1 MDVDDWLSESD
12 ESDSNSDTEKEEEV
26 SETPA
31 EEIVRWSTIA
41 LTEETKDITGEFAA
55 AASRNPADLVAR
67 CMENASRRQKI
78 QVLRPLPVKEFKKL
92 DATCANIRS
101 EAHHSGGKHLDK
113 EVVEVEGPQEHA
125 QEHSTEAQSEKA
137 IEGLESDEDEMEN
150 LYKKASLA
158 KAKPADLLRN
168 KHNQNCPP
176 AQCIR
181 FSPSFRRDLE
191 LSGSSR

>member
-1 MDVDDWLSESD
+1 MDIDDWLSESD
-12 ESDSNSDTEKEEEV
+12 ESDSNSETEKEEV
-26 SETPA
+26 FETPA

-41 LTEETKDITGEFAA
+41 LTEERADVSGGGAA

-78 QVLRPLPVKEFKKL
+78 QVLRPLPAKEFKKM
-92 DATCANIRS
+92 DTTCAKIRS
-101 EAHHSGGKHLDK
+101 EAHASGGRHFK
-113 EVVEVEGPQEHA
+113 EVVEVEGPQEH
-125 QEHSTEAQSEKA
+125 STEAQSEKA
-137 IEGLESDEDEMEN
+137 VESLESDEDEMEN
-150 LYKKASLA
+150 LYKKATLA
-158 KAKPADLLRN
+158 KAKPAELLRN